1 MPRTHQ
7 VAGRVRAVG
16 RGGDAVIETG
26 EGIVLAPGGLPGEQ
40 VELELTRARRGAA
53 RGRIIR
59 LLERAQERREPP
71 CAVADRC
78 GGCPLMIA
86 EMSLQRR
93 IKESFLR
100 EACEG
105 LPGASDSELVW
116 VAAPEELGYRRRARL
131 AWFGQTFGY
140 RQRHSAR
147 VVDIARCIVLAQ
159 PLQRAWDATRE
170 HLRTS
175 IGGQGEIQL
184 SLSDAV
190 VVVEL
195 RTSDEQRPE
204 LFDACGQLS
213 QTLGIGGVSL
223 RSSDTGKPAVWGE
236 AMVGARAHDE
246 SSLWGPAGS
255 FSQANDRIN
264 QMLVEH
270 VVALA
275 EPAGM
280 RVLELHCGI
289 GNFTVALAEAA
300 GTLVAVEQDAS
311 AVDACRANLAARR
324 LQARVVEGNA
334 NRPPKGR
341 YDVVVLDPP
350 RQGAKDLFEEADH
363 WRGTRRIVYV
373 SCDTATLG
381 RDLRLARDRGYRID
395 RMIAFDMFPQTAHLE
410 SLVRLVP
417 R

>member
-1 MPRTHQ
+1 MPRIRR

-26 EGIVLAPGGLPGEQ
+26 EGVVLAPGGLPGER
-40 VELELTRARRGAA
+40 VELERRPSKRGAA
-53 RGRIIR
+53 RGKLTRIVKGA
-59 LLERAQERREPP
+59 EGRREPP
-71 CAVADRC
+71 CNDAHRC

-86 EMSLQRR
+86 EIALQQR
-93 IKESFLR
+93 IKEGFLR

-105 LPGASDSELVW
+105 LPGASDTELVW
-116 VAAPEELGYRRRARL
+116 VASPDELGYRRRARL
-131 AWFGQTFGY
+131 AWYGQTFGY
-140 RQRHSAR
+140 RQRHSKR
-147 VVDIARCIVLAQ
+147 VIDIERCIVLAE
-159 PLQRAWDATRE
+159 PLRRTWDAARD
-170 HLRTS
+170 HLRAS
-175 IGGQGEIQL
+175 IGGRGEIQL
-184 SLSDAV
+184 LLSEEA

-195 RTSDEQRPE
+195 RTLDEQKPE
-204 LFDACGQLS
+204 LFEACNQLS
-213 QTLGIGGVSL
+213 RTAGVGGVSL
-223 RSSDTGKPAVWGE
+223 RIGDRGRPAVWGE
-236 AMVGARAHDE
+236 AKVAARAHDQG
-246 SSLWGPAGS
+246 LLCGPAGS

-264 QMLVEH
+264 QMLVEQ

-275 EPAGM
+275 EPASL

-300 GTLVAVEQDAS
+300 KTLVSVEQDA
-311 AVDACRANLAARR
+311 AAAEACRANLAARR
-324 LQARVVEGNA
+324 LEARVVDGDA
-334 NRPPKGR
+334 NRPPKGS

-350 RQGAKDLFEEADH
+350 RQGAKAFFEDAAI

-373 SCDTATLG
+373 SCDTATLC
-381 RDLRLARDRGYRID
+381 RDLGLACDHGYRID